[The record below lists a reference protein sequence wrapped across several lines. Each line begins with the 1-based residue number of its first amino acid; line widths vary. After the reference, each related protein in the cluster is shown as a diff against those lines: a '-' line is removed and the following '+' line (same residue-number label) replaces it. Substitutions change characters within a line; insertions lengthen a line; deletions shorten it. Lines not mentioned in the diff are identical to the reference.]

1 MSNVV
6 KSSFIPWRAMILDG
20 FQLLNFKSSDA
31 LIAAYVDVMTAAKL
45 TILLSLSI
53 AESLNFLF

>member
-1 MSNVV
+1 
-6 KSSFIPWRAMILDG
+6 MILDG